1 MHGFNQPSILMAT
14 HTENQIQNSADFY
27 YFFSRLVIE
36 TLQNQFIFN
45 FQFFISLFGDISPG
59 KKRLHGR

>member
-1 MHGFNQPSILMAT
+1 MDGFNQPSILMAT
-14 HTENQIQNSADFY
+14 HTENQIKNSADFY

-36 TLQNQFIFN
+36 TLQNHFIFN
-45 FQFFISLFGDISPG
+45 FLISLFDEISPG